1 MTKMNVITNR
11 LATLACVTTLAAGG
25 LSGCASMNN
34 TQKGAAGGA
43 GIGGAIGAVIG
54 NNTGSTARGAIIGAV
69 LGGAAGAVIGH
80 QMDRQAQDLEG
91 DLGQNAEV
99 SRVGEGIAVTF
110 ASGILF
116 PFNSADVLPAGR
128 ENLRQLAQSLQRY
141 PGTEVLVV
149 GHTDNVGSDAYNQ
162 TLSQR
167 RADAA
172 KAYLVSMGIPQER
185 IRTAGRG
192 ESEPIAS
199 NETEEGRQQNRR
211 VEVAIFA
218 SEQYRDQ
225 ILHEYGRGSA
235 PTTP

>member
-1 MTKMNVITNR
+1 MNLINNR
-11 LATLACVTTLAAGG
+11 LAALACVTTLAAGG

-54 NNTGSTARGAIIGAV
+54 HNTGSTARGAIIGAV
-69 LGGAAGAVIGH
+69 VGGAAGAVIGH
-80 QMDRQAQDLEG
+80 QMDRQAHDLEG

-116 PFNSADVLPAGR
+116 PFNSAEVAVAGR

-141 PGTEVLVV
+141 PGTEVLIV
-149 GHTDNVGSDAYNQ
+149 GHTDNVGSDAYNL

-167 RADAA
+167 RAESA
-172 KAYLVSMGIPQER
+172 KSYLVSMGIPAER

-192 ESEPIAS
+192 ESEPIAP
-199 NETEEGRQQNRR
+199 NETPDGAQRNRR
-211 VEVAIFA
+211 VEIAIFA
-218 SEQYRDQ
+218 SQQYRDQ
-225 ILHEYGRGSA
+225 ILREYGRGGA
-235 PTTP
+235 TTP

>member
-1 MTKMNVITNR
+1 MNVYANR
-11 LATLACVTTLAAGG
+11 LAALACVTTLATG
-25 LSGCASMNN
+25 GCASMNN
-34 TQKGAAGGA
+34 TQRGAAAGA
-43 GIGGAIGAVIG
+43 GVGGAIGAVIG
-54 NNTGSTARGAIIGAV
+54 HNTGSTARGAIIGAV
-69 LGGAAGAVIGH
+69 VGGAAGAVIGR

-116 PFNSADVLPAGR
+116 PFDSYDVLPAGR

-141 PGTEVLVV
+141 PGTEVLIV
-149 GHTDNVGSDAYNQ
+149 GHTDDRGTDAYNL

-167 RADAA
+167 RAESARS
-172 KAYLVSMGIPQER
+172 YLVSMGIPADR

-199 NETEEGRQQNRR
+199 NETDAGRQQNRR
-211 VEVAIFA
+211 VEIAIFA
-218 SEQYRDQ
+218 SQQYRDQ
-225 ILHEYGRGSA
+225 ILREYGRN
-235 PTTP
+235 P

>member
-1 MTKMNVITNR
+1 MNGLLNRMT
-11 LATLACVTTLAAGG
+11 AAACAATLAAGT

-34 TQKGAAGGA
+34 TQRGAAAGA
-43 GIGGAIGAVIG
+43 GAGGVIGAVIG
-54 NNTGSTARGAIIGAV
+54 HNTGSTTRGAIIGAV
-69 LGGAAGAVIGH
+69 VGGAAGAVIGH
-80 QMDRQAQDLEG
+80 QMDRQAEDLNR

-141 PGTEVLVV
+141 PGTEVLIV

-162 TLSQR
+162 ALSQR
-167 RADAA
+167 RADSA
-172 KAYLVSMGIPQER
+172 KGYLVSMGIPSER

-199 NETEEGRQQNRR
+199 NETEDGRQHNRR
-211 VEVAIFA
+211 VEIAIFA
-218 SEQYRDQ
+218 SEQYRQQ
-225 ILHEYGRGSA
+225 ILNEY
-235 PTTP
+235 

>member
-1 MTKMNVITNR
+1 MNVYGNR
-11 LATLACVTTLAAGG
+11 LAALACVAALATG
-25 LSGCASMNN
+25 GCASMNN
-34 TQKGAAGGA
+34 TQRGAAAGA
-43 GIGGAIGAVIG
+43 GAGGVIGAVIG
-54 NNTGSTARGAIIGAV
+54 HNTGSTARGAIIGAV
-69 LGGAAGAVIGH
+69 IGGAAGAVIGH
-80 QMDRQAQDLEG
+80 QMDRQAEDLNH

-141 PGTEVLVV
+141 PGTEVLIV
-149 GHTDNVGSDAYNQ
+149 GHTDNVGTDAYNM

-167 RADAA
+167 RADSA
-172 KAYLVSMGIPQER
+172 KGYLVSMGIPADR

-199 NETEEGRQQNRR
+199 NEDEAGRQQNRR
-211 VEVAIFA
+211 VEIAIFA
-218 SEQYRDQ
+218 SQEYRDQ
-225 ILHEYGRGSA
+225 ILREYGRGGS
-235 PTTP
+235 PTP

>member
-1 MTKMNVITNR
+1 MNVYANR
-11 LATLACVTTLAAGG
+11 LAALACVTTLATG
-25 LSGCASMNN
+25 GCASMNN
-34 TQKGAAGGA
+34 TQRGAAAGA
-43 GIGGAIGAVIG
+43 GVGGAIGAVIG
-54 NNTGSTARGAIIGAV
+54 HNTGSTARGAIIGAV
-69 LGGAAGAVIGH
+69 VGGAAGAVIGR

-116 PFNSADVLPAGR
+116 PFNSYDVLPAGR

-141 PGTEVLVV
+141 PGTEVLIV
-149 GHTDNVGSDAYNQ
+149 GHTDNVGTDAYNL

-167 RADAA
+167 RAESA
-172 KAYLVSMGIPQER
+172 KSYLVSMGIPSDR

-199 NETEEGRQQNRR
+199 NETTSGQQQNRR

-218 SEQYRDQ
+218 GQEYRQQ
-225 ILHEYGRGSA
+225 ILNEYGRNQ
-235 PTTP
+235 